1 MSPSCPPLT
10 DRPQPQHRQP
20 PLLPPSRPH
29 RRGLR
34 GEECPFE
41 GKVDNAYLGALRLR
55 GAKSRRL
62 FRVCHG
68 EDGFVERGNS
78 GNLTDGV
85 ESLWGYCAKNRPVR
99 YRGLAKEDS

>member
-1 MSPSCPPLT
+1 M
-10 DRPQPQHRQP
+10 
-20 PLLPPSRPH
+20 
-29 RRGLR
+29 
-34 GEECPFE
+34 
-41 GKVDNAYLGALRLR
+41 R

-68 EDGFVERGNS
+68 EDGFVERGNP

-85 ESLWGYCAKNRPVR
+85 ESLWGYCAKNRSVR